1 MSIFKKIFGGK
12 SKEEKK
18 EVKSESNTSFKT
30 ATMSASD
37 LANLKV
43 GDTISFGNPKEKEKT
58 YEPKWIKSNE
68 NPYNIEVFDCRE
80 YALKMTSTTQDPRI
94 ATNFLNLRES
104 DGKEYIGKFPEN
116 GAKCEVD
123 LNFDTKGEQ
132 IPDGVVYKA
141 SEMEEKWDIYKYAN
155 FLFFVRSWTGDLVYF
170 SNYIPTEKG
179 FKVNLIVLDDR
190 KIDQEDPFFEFKV
203 VEFLIHSHILGY
215 NVPHPIP
222 KSLDKSNHE
231 SILGYSFSIF
241 GNKGQF
247 ATYE

>member
-1 MSIFKKIFGGK
+1 MSILKKLFKGK
-12 SKEEKK
+12 SKKEKK
-18 EVKSESNTSFKT
+18 DVKSNNDTSYKT
-30 ATMSASD
+30 TTMSASD
-37 LANLKV
+37 LVNLKV
-43 GDTISFGNPKEKEKT
+43 GDTISFENPKEEEKV
-58 YEPKWIKSNE
+58 YDPKWLKPNE
-68 NPYNIEVFDCRE
+68 NPYNIEIFDCRE

-94 ATNFLNLRES
+94 ATNFLNLRKS

-123 LNFDTKGEQ
+123 LKFNTQGKQ
-132 IPDGVVYKA
+132 IPDGIIYKA

-179 FKVNLIVLDDR
+179 FNVNLIVLDDS
-190 KIDQEDPFFEFKV
+190 KIAPEDPFFDFKV

-222 KSLDKSNHE
+222 KSINKNNYED
-231 SILGYSFSIF
+231 ILGYSFSMF
-241 GNKGQF
+241 GNKGLF
-247 ATYE
+247 ATSE

>member
-80 YALKMTSTTQDPRI
+80 YLS
-94 ATNFLNLRES
+94 
-104 DGKEYIGKFPEN
+104 
-116 GAKCEVD
+116 
-123 LNFDTKGEQ
+123 
-132 IPDGVVYKA
+132 
-141 SEMEEKWDIYKYAN
+141 
-155 FLFFVRSWTGDLVYF
+155 
-170 SNYIPTEKG
+170 
-179 FKVNLIVLDDR
+179 
-190 KIDQEDPFFEFKV
+190 
-203 VEFLIHSHILGY
+203 LIHI
-215 NVPHPIP
+215 
-222 KSLDKSNHE
+222 
-231 SILGYSFSIF
+231 
-241 GNKGQF
+241 
-247 ATYE
+247 